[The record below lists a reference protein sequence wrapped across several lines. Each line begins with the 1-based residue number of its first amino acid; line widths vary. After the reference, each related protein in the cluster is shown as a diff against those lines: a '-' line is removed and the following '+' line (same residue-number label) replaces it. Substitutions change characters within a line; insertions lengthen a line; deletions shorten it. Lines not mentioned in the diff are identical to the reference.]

1 MSATPQFQPLRLDRL
16 ENQTLISLIARERIY
31 ESRFW
36 KEKCFGLNAETIL
49 DHGKR
54 LDCVGFL
61 FGGFN
66 KPTEFFCLLVKLIQ
80 IKPNVD
86 IVQAYLDH
94 TECRPTND
102 LHEQSR
108 DLRYFRALVAVYVRL
123 VASPATAYSLLEPL
137 LKDYRTLFALTP
149 SGTFERMTMDGF
161 VEMLLDESGEPV
173 YGFQLPHLTR
183 RKLLADRGS
192 IGPFVSVLDADIE

>member
-1 MSATPQFQPLRLDRL
+1 M
-16 ENQTLISLIARERIY
+16 ENQTLIPLIARERIY

-49 DHGKR
+49 DRGKR

-66 KPTEFFCLLVKLIQ
+66 KPTEFFCLVVKLIQ
-80 IKPNVD
+80 IKPSVE

-94 TECRPTND
+94 TESRPTDD
-102 LHEQSR
+102 LHGQSR
-108 DLRYFRALVAVYVRL
+108 DLRYFRALIAVYVRL
-123 VASPATAYSLLEPL
+123 VASPATVYSLLEPL

-149 SGTFERMTMDGF
+149 SGTFERMTMDSF
-161 VEMLLDESGEPV
+161 VEMLLDESGTPV
-173 YGFQLPHLTR
+173 YGLQLPHLTK

-192 IGPFVSVLDADIE
+192 VEPFVSVLDSDLE